1 MKILSKNVN
10 FREDAKKNFNLSIN
24 SRYLQS
30 YKINQKITVEGL
42 KALQAVK
49 YRVSVFLVKTLSTK
63 R

>member
-42 KALQAVK
+42 KALQAGT
-49 YRVSVFLVKTLSTK
+49 YRFSVFLVKTLSTK